1 MTDRDLNGPRHAGS
15 MSSGEKTSGARVAG
29 GARVEMPAGVEP
41 FVCVVRVRFEDIDGM
56 GHANNARYLTYLEE
70 ARLYWARDVLG
81 LDGVKDL
88 GFILA
93 HASIDFLLPAR
104 IGDPLRV
111 EMWVPRVGTK
121 SWDFAYRI
129 VHDVTGAVYANAL
142 TTQVAFDYGRG
153 MSQPIPSDHRE
164 MLQRL
169 Q

>member
-1 MTDRDLNGPRHAGS
+1 
-15 MSSGEKTSGARVAG
+15 
-29 GARVEMPAGVEP
+29 
-41 FVCVVRVRFEDIDGM
+41 M
-56 GHANNARYLTYLEE
+56 GHANNARFLTYLEE
-70 ARLYWARDVLG
+70 ARLYWAREVLG

-111 EMWVPRVGTK
+111 EMWVPRVGNK

-129 VHDVTGAVYANAL
+129 VQEQTRQVVANAV

-153 MSQPIPSDHRE
+153 ATQAVPSDYRAA
-164 MLQRL
+164 LDRL
-169 Q
+169 G